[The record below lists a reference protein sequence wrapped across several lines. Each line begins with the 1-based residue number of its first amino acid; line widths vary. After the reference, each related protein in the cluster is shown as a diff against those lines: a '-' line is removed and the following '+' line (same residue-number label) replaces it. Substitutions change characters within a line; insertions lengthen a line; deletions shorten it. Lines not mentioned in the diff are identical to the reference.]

1 MSILVDDREDPGLVD
16 HLSRF
21 GLPLSVVR
29 LEYGDL
35 AIQSSEGLLIGYE
48 RKRLTDL
55 IACMQDGRLS
65 GHQLKGMWGLYDRVE
80 LIVEGV
86 WRPGETDAIEIV
98 NSRDRRLPNGW
109 TTLFHRG
116 SGISY
121 RQVDSYLYSQY
132 ECGGVPCWRTGS
144 LSETAHLYAS
154 RFHWWQKDY
163 TLHKSHD
170 VLFPN
175 EPSAQR
181 RGACTLHQGAAN
193 AVTMMAAQIPG
204 IDAVAWDI
212 GKHPAFFNPVTGES
226 SPELMCLADER
237 EWRRVVWYDRKGRA
251 KRFGKDRAKGI
262 VDWLRGRPV

>member
-1 MSILVDDREDPGLVD
+1 VSILIDDREDPGLTD
-16 HLSRF
+16 HLARF
-21 GLPLSVVR
+21 GLPISTVR

-55 IACMQDGRLS
+55 IACMQDRRLS

-80 LIVEGV
+80 LIVEGI
-86 WRPGETDAIEIV
+86 WKPGDTDAIEIM
-98 NSRDRRLPNGW
+98 NGHGGW

-144 LSETAHLYAS
+144 LAETAHLYAS

-163 TLHKSHD
+163 QLHKSHD
-170 VLFPN
+170 VLFCN

-193 AVTMMAAQIPG
+193 AVTMMAAQVPG
-204 IDAVAWDI
+204 IDSKAWDI
-212 GKHPAFFNPVTGES
+212 GKHFRSPAD
-226 SPELMCLADER
+226 MCLADER
-237 EWRRVVWYDRKGRA
+237 EWRRVEWTDRKGNV
-251 KRFGKDRAKGI
+251 KHFGKETARRI